1 MMTEL
6 KQCDIQMPVKV
17 AVRKLLMAYCA
28 VLVLMRLRSIVSIV
42 RGLGDMWCLKCR
54 RKNREERC

>member
-1 MMTEL
+1 MMTEW
-6 KQCDIQMPVKV
+6 KKYDIQMPVKV

-28 VLVLMRLRSIVSIV
+28 VRVLMRLRSIVSIV

-54 RKNREERC
+54 RENREERC